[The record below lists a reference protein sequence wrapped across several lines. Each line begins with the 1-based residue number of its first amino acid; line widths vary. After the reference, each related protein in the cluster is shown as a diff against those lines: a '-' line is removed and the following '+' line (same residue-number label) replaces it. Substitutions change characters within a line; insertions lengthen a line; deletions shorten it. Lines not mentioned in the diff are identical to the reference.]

1 MTPVQPILIT
11 LLVCLTAIALLS
23 LRSRL
28 VPRLLVLALFAVGI
42 IFVANPGFANR
53 IANMVGVG
61 RGADLLLYLFSLT
74 SAYLFLLLYSQMRSL
89 ERKVTELTRY
99 GALQSAKTPR
109 EMA

>member
-11 LLVCLTAIALLS
+11 LLVCLAAIALLS

-28 VPRLLVLALFAVGI
+28 VPRLVMLMLLAVGI
-42 IFVANPGFANR
+42 LFVANPQLANR
-53 IANMVGVG
+53 IANLVGVG

-99 GALQSAKTPR
+99 GALQSAKTPHD
-109 EMA
+109 MA

>member
-11 LLVCLTAIALLS
+11 LLVCLSAIALLS

-28 VPRLLVLALFAVGI
+28 VPRLVVLTLLAAGI
-42 IFVANPGFANR
+42 VFVANPQFANW
-53 IANMVGVG
+53 IAHLVGVG

-74 SAYLFLLLYSQMRSL
+74 SAYLFLMMYSQLRSL
-89 ERKVTELTRY
+89 ERKVTELIRC
-99 GALQSAKTPR
+99 GALRSAKTPH